1 MVHFASLAAVAAA
14 AVLASSPLVS
24 ASAHQHIKRQA
35 SSSATATTR
44 LPASISS
51 AIEDIT
57 SGVPRSTP
65 TYTLSTTYSAGA
77 TNTFISNAPA
87 LPAATDLSI
96 ADFPALDATPP
107 SNSTQARAWLAQYDL
122 SSVPDIPVTT
132 DSASCSGNAANLAA
146 AAENHWWTCGGYT
159 TEDDITVCPDENT
172 WGVSYDDGPSPYTPR
187 LLKALED
194 NGDLKASF
202 FVVGSRV
209 LSRPEMLQYEYMQ
222 GHQISVHTWSHPA
235 LTTLTNEE
243 ILLELAWTKEVIR
256 QVLGVTP
263 NTMRPPYGDID
274 DRVRAI
280 CKLLDLTPIIWT
292 STSGGDNFDTNDWQ
306 IQGGAVT
313 TDEVVDKF
321 EGILSDIPTL
331 DTGYIVL
338 QHDLYEQST
347 ELAVEVILPIA
358 LDIEPTQSLMPI
370 ITCLKQPL
378 ANAYIETNSN
388 SSDSGASSTGTS
400 SVSSQSRTSTASR
413 SSGTSGSASTG
424 SSGSSSTSTSGAM
437 SISVAGPVAA
447 LAGLVS
453 FGIALLA

>member
-1 MVHFASLAAVAAA
+1 MVHFTSLAAVAAA

-35 SSSATATTR
+35 TATSK
-44 LPASISS
+44 LPASLSS
-51 AIEDIT
+51 AIKDIT
-57 SGVPRSTP
+57 SGVPKHTP

-77 TNTFISNAPA
+77 TNTFISGAPA
-87 LPAATDLSI
+87 LPATTALTI
-96 ADFPALDATPP
+96 ADFPTLDVVPP
-107 SNSTQARAWLAQYDL
+107 TNSSQAKAWLAQYDL
-122 SSVPDIPVTT
+122 SGVPDIPVTT
-132 DSASCSGNAANLAA
+132 DSASCSSNAENLADA
-146 AAENHWWTCGGYT
+146 AKNHWWTCGGYT
-159 TEDDITVCPDENT
+159 TDTDITVCPDENT
-172 WGVSYDDGPSPYTPR
+172 WGVSYDDGPSPYTPK

-194 NGDLKASF
+194 NGDLKATF

-235 LTTLTNEE
+235 LTTLSNEE

-256 QVLGVTP
+256 QTIGVTP

-292 STSGGDNFDTNDWQ
+292 STSDGSNFDTNDWQ
-306 IQGGAVT
+306 IQGGAVST
-313 TDEVVDKF
+313 EEVVETF
-321 EGILSDIPTL
+321 ETILEKVPTL

-347 ELAVEVILPIA
+347 ELAVDVVLPIA
-358 LDIEPTQSLMPI
+358 LSMQPTQSLMPI
-370 ITCLKQPL
+370 ITCLKQDL
-378 ANAYIETNSN
+378 GNAYIETNANTSE
-388 SSDSGASSTGTS
+388 SEPYATGTS
-400 SVSSQSRTSTASR
+400 SVASQTRTSTAGGST
-413 SSGTSGSASTG
+413 GTSG
-424 SSGSSSTSTSGAM
+424 GSSSSSDTTSTSGAM
-437 SISVAGPVAA
+437 TLAVAGPVAA

-453 FGIALLA
+453 FGMALLA

>member
-35 SSSATATTR
+35 SSSATATSK
-44 LPASISS
+44 LPSSISS
-51 AIEDIT
+51 AIKDIT

-77 TNTFISNAPA
+77 TNSFISNAPA
-87 LPAATDLSI
+87 LPATTALTI
-96 ADFPALDATPP
+96 ADFPALDAIPP
-107 SNSTQARAWLAQYDL
+107 SNSSQARAWLAQYDL
-122 SSVPDIPVTT
+122 SGVPDIPVTT

-159 TEDDITVCPDENT
+159 TDTDITVCPDENT
-172 WGVSYDDGPSPYTPR
+172 WGVSYDDGPSPYTPK

-194 NGDLKASF
+194 NGDLKATF

-256 QVLGVTP
+256 QTLGVTP

-292 STSGGDNFDTNDWQ
+292 STADGSNFDTNDWQ

-313 TDEVVDKF
+313 TNEVVETF
-321 EGILSDIPTL
+321 EGILADIPEL

-347 ELAVEVILPIA
+347 ELAVDVILPIA
-358 LDIEPTQSLMPI
+358 LAIDPTQSLMPI
-370 ITCLKQPL
+370 ITCLKQTL
-378 ANAYIETNSN
+378 GNAYVETNSN
-388 SSDSGASSTGTS
+388 TSDSESYATGTSTVASQTRTSTAGASTGTS
-400 SVSSQSRTSTASR
+400 S
-413 SSGTSGSASTG
+413 GS
-424 SSGSSSTSTSGAM
+424 SSGSSSSSSSSSSGAM
-437 SISVAGPVAA
+437 TVSVAGPIVA